1 MFSVIIKAQKS
12 SKSVRNIM
20 FEDKEYVMQEIIE
33 NIMGTVNKK
42 KVQSLCKKILKKCSF
57 KSKNDLVNV
66 SDLATWLYIYE
77 YYDEAIAVCDLLLD
91 LEFTGNYTI
100 WWYAD
105 YTACLKARILREKNI
120 TDSRKE
126 LLERV
131 KKHRHPDLY
140 INGVDWYRIT
150 VNKNIQS
157 DDDYSPNR
165 INDGWRMEKLEHAI
179 MYREAGS
186 HPIPDEE
193 FEADIKEIIDLLKQ
207 VK

>member
-100 WWYAD
+100 WWHAD
-105 YTACLKARILREKNI
+105 YIACLKARILREKNI
-120 TDSRKE
+120 TDGRKE

-131 KKHRHPDLY
+131 K
-140 INGVDWYRIT
+140 
-150 VNKNIQS
+150 NI
-157 DDDYSPNR
+157 
-165 INDGWRMEKLEHAI
+165 
-179 MYREAGS
+179 
-186 HPIPDEE
+186 
-193 FEADIKEIIDLLKQ
+193 DIRTCILMGLTGTE
-207 VK
+207 

>member
-1 MFSVIIKAQKS
+1 
-12 SKSVRNIM
+12 
-20 FEDKEYVMQEIIE
+20 MQEIIE

-42 KVQSLCKKILKKCSF
+42 IQSLCKKILKKCSF

-100 WWYAD
+100 WWHAD

-120 TDSRKE
+120 TDGRKE

-165 INDGWRMEKLEHAI
+165 INDGWRMEKLKHAI

-193 FEADIKEIIDLLKQ
+193 FEADIKEIIDLLKL

>member
-12 SKSVRNIM
+12 SKSVRNII

-42 KVQSLCKKILKKCSF
+42 KIQSLCKKILKKYSF

-100 WWYAD
+100 WWHAD
-105 YTACLKARILREKNI
+105 YTACLKARILREKI
-120 TDSRKE
+120 SLMVE
-126 LLERV
+126 
-131 KKHRHPDLY
+131 
-140 INGVDWYRIT
+140 
-150 VNKNIQS
+150 KN
-157 DDDYSPNR
+157 Y
-165 INDGWRMEKLEHAI
+165 
-179 MYREAGS
+179 
-186 HPIPDEE
+186 
-193 FEADIKEIIDLLKQ
+193 
-207 VK
+207 